1 MDNELLIKLIS
12 NNNRL
17 IIPNFGAFLRKDES
31 KNIVFSP
38 FLKRDD
44 GVLNKAISSE
54 FGIDADQ
61 ASDMIE
67 QYVNHINSTLEAK
80 NTYYLSGIGV
90 LMTNE
95 NGAVTLVMDIVTPT
109 AIPEPA
115 RSFAPDPMRISN
127 STPASDN
134 NKPTPTSP
142 SRMEEVP
149 ESQPI
154 KVPRPMA
161 APQPIQRPVQPNIAP
176 PTPQPRVPVNSG
188 STSQRPMP
196 GGQPVPIRP
205 RSVAPQPV
213 PIQRPVSNSQH
224 SSAAGVNQRP
234 QMQNRQVRGRKKKQK
249 STDIWLIIAIV
260 AAIIVIT
267 LIVYAYLNSDP
278 VIEIDPSVFESVAP
292 AQL

>member
-44 GVLNKAISSE
+44 GVLNKAIASE
-54 FGIDADQ
+54 FNIDADQ
-61 ASDMIE
+61 ANDMIE
-67 QYVNHINSTLEAK
+67 QYVAHINSTLEAK

-90 LMTNE
+90 LMANE
-95 NGAVTLVMDIVTPT
+95 NGAVTLAMDIVAPGT
-109 AIPEPA
+109 IPEPA
-115 RSFAPDPMRISN
+115 RSFAPDPMKISN
-127 STPASDN
+127 ITPTTN
-134 NKPTPTSP
+134 QPTPVAP
-142 SRMEEVP
+142 SRIEETT

-154 KVPRPMA
+154 PIHRPTV

-176 PTPQPRVPVNSG
+176 PTPQPRVPVSSG
-188 STSQRPMP
+188 PTPQRQMP
-196 GGQPVPIRP
+196 GGQPMPIRP
-205 RSVAPQPV
+205 RPIAPQTA
-213 PIQRPVSNSQH
+213 PIQRPISNSQP
-224 SSAAGVNQRP
+224 SSAAGSNQRP

-249 STDIWLIIAIV
+249 STDIWLIVAIL
-260 AAIIVIT
+260 AAVIVIA

-292 AQL
+292 SQL